1 MKQGVGKR
9 ARNTHGEW
17 GGWGRGCPGGGSR
30 REVGKEGRQGL
41 GVRTGLG
48 PPLCVI
54 KALSFHVWTLTD
66 TLVGRVGRPG
76 SSISSLSQLLSGS
89 LLRLSHPKDS
99 LSWWPKR
106 LLPASS
112 QPQARPRPRP
122 HWTHSDTPL
131 TCLCSS
137 STQKHNC
144 TAGHHHTCCWEH
156 TLHPAP
162 HRLAPSGE
170 L

>member
-66 TLVGRVGRPG
+66 TLVGRGGQSREAWFLHLLL
-76 SSISSLSQLLSGS
+76 ISAP
-89 LLRLSHPKDS
+89 LREPSPTV
-99 LSWWPKR
+99 PPQG
-106 LLPASS
+106 LPVLVAQEAPACFLTATGKASA
-112 QPQARPRPRP
+112 PA
-122 HWTHSDTPL
+122 TLDPL
-131 TCLCSS
+131 
-137 STQKHNC
+137 
-144 TAGHHHTCCWEH
+144 
-156 TLHPAP
+156 
-162 HRLAPSGE
+162 
-170 L
+170 